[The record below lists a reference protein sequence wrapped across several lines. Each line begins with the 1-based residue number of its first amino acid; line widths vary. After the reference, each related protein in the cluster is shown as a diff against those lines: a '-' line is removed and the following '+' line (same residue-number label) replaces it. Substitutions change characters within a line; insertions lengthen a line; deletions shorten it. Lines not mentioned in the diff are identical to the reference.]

1 MGGVSAGSDAFFSVS
16 PAGPGEAGCFVIRYG
31 DADARFDPHFHKPLF
46 RNLMQNLKNAGGE
59 AIGSLAIYSG
69 EIWDKSDGR
78 FSDVFPYIEISGVSL
93 GTNEY
98 EVESVRID
106 ESPSRARQVVRYGD
120 ILISLTR
127 PHRGAVAIVQP
138 EQDGAIASTG
148 FAVIREID
156 SDKITRDY
164 LLHCLTA
171 SFSTDQMLMRSSG
184 GSYPAITRDE
194 LAKILIPKIPLD
206 SQIRLVAA
214 MDAAR
219 NERKAKLDEAE
230 ALLAGIDDYLLD
242 ALGIAPPAAETR
254 RVFAISLGQTQSS
267 GRIDSD
273 YYHPERTRALR
284 ILDTVPSDLVV
295 ARLADVV
302 SFERDQID
310 APGANYLGMA
320 QVSSHTGE
328 LTGATDTASG
338 KCLVFQPDDV
348 LFSRMAPALNKVY
361 CAEMDGC
368 CTTEFQVLRVKNRD
382 ALLPEYLAAILRS
395 RIILSQTVHMT
406 TGSTRPRLSN
416 DDVANLTVPAPGLA
430 VQGIIAAE
438 IRRRRDDARR
448 LRDEAS
454 AGWQAAKG
462 WFEGEALPAGQLGS

>member
-1 MGGVSAGSDAFFSVS
+1 M
-16 PAGPGEAGCFVIRYG
+16 
-31 DADARFDPHFHKPLF
+31 
-46 RNLMQNLKNAGGE
+46 
-59 AIGSLAIYSG
+59 
-69 EIWDKSDGR
+69 
-78 FSDVFPYIEISGVSL
+78 
-93 GTNEY
+93 
-98 EVESVRID
+98 
-106 ESPSRARQVVRYGD
+106 
-120 ILISLTR
+120 
-127 PHRGAVAIVQP
+127 
-138 EQDGAIASTG
+138 
-148 FAVIREID
+148 
-156 SDKITRDY
+156 
-164 LLHCLTA
+164 HCLTA

-219 NERKAKLDEAE
+219 KERKAKLAEAD

-242 ALGIAPPAAETR
+242 ALALAPPAMETR
-254 RVFAISLGQTQSS
+254 RVFAVSLGQTQSS

-273 YYHPERTRALR
+273 YYHPERTGALR
-284 ILDTVPSDLVV
+284 ILDSVPSDLVA

-320 QVSSHTGE
+320 QVSSHIGE
-328 LTGATDTASG
+328 LTGATDTAAG
-338 KCLVFQPDDV
+338 KCFVFQPDDV

-368 CTTEFQVLRVKNRD
+368 CTTEFHVLRVKDRD

-416 DDVANLTVPAPGLA
+416 DDVANLTLPIPNLA
-430 VQGIIAAE
+430 VQGIIALE
-438 IRRRRDDARR
+438 IVRRRDDARR
-448 LRDEAS
+448 LRGEAS

-462 WFEGEALPAGQLGS
+462 WFEGEAL